1 MASVDYDK
9 YEPDEHVRERP
20 DTYIGDIEILEEPR
34 WVFNTETKRMAKKLV
49 TYNPGLEQCVME
61 LITNATD
68 RAQNPDN
75 GVTKIDVSI
84 TNDVISVTND
94 GISIPIEIHDKH
106 NIYIPE
112 LVFGNMLSSSNFKK
126 GVKRTVGG
134 KNGIGA
140 KAANIFSSKFVV
152 TVINKGKKYVQVFE
166 DQMRKTNKP
175 KITKSKAKDSV
186 TIDYT
191 PAYKVFGMESL
202 DQNDTKNLIEK
213 RTIDASAV
221 TGDKVIVTFNGKKV
235 ATKKFED
242 YINLYIGNKTESP
255 RVFVESERWAVAF
268 ALNPYPNAVQ
278 VSFVNGIGT
287 EDGGSHVAH
296 VIEPVLNR
304 VVKELSEKHKDL
316 TIRKSYIR
324 DNIIVFVKSVIENPT
339 FTSQTKREHTT
350 RPMNFGSRLQ
360 LSDDTIKKITKL
372 GITKGITELA
382 RAKDMQN
389 LKKLDGKKV
398 LRLIDIEKLDDANF
412 AGGPRSSEC
421 TLILTEGDS
430 AKATAISGISVVGRD
445 TYGVFPLKGKLLNVR
460 GVSASKME
468 KNEEIVNINKIL
480 GLVQGN
486 KDKSKLRYGQIMIM
500 ADQDTDGFHIKG
512 LVMNYLA
519 CFWPDLLSD
528 KLVCSLLTPIVKA
541 TKGRNVK
548 SFYNIQDFEKWKDS
562 INNPNSWEVKYY
574 KGLGTSNAKEAREYF
589 SNLAQNKVM
598 YTFNKSKESE
608 DVTNLH
614 LAFSDSK
621 KTNTDKRKEWITETM
636 DLVKEQKKNGKLMV
650 DYNQKVV
657 SVKTFVKGE
666 LAMHSLYDNQRS
678 IPHFMD
684 GLKPSQRKILFSC
697 LKRKLFSKDG
707 KSGEIKVAQLG
718 GYVSEHGGYHHG
730 EMSLHGAIVNMAQ
743 NYIGSNNW
751 NLLYPS
757 GQFGDRAMGGKN
769 NASARY
775 IFTRLNDWVKNVF
788 DENDNKLLNY
798 LEDDGVKIEP
808 DFYVPTLPMLLIN
821 GSEGIGTGWSTNIPT
836 YNPEDII
843 QNLKRLIKDEDSE
856 IKEMTPWCRGFKGTV
871 VKSGEHNWVSSGV
884 IKRMKP
890 KNSFQDIQVTEL
902 PIGLWTSDFKKYL
915 NVLEAKDEIV
925 SYDDQCSDVN
935 ISFNIKFRKL
945 YLSKTSDTDIIKLL
959 KLTKNIKDSNMHAFQ
974 CDGYIKKY
982 ECAEEILWDFYM
994 YRKQFY
1000 VKRKNYIQSIL
1011 EKSLSKL
1018 AEKMRFIQM
1027 VMDNEI
1033 VVFRRKKVDII
1044 GDLETKRFEKIDNNY
1059 DYLINI
1065 SLSSF
1070 TDGRLSDLKKQI
1082 EESKNELNI
1091 LNSKSSNDLW
1101 VEDLDSF
1108 DIGKMVFNPEPE

>member
-1 MASVDYDK
+1 
-9 YEPDEHVRERP
+9 
-20 DTYIGDIEILEEPR
+20 
-34 WVFNTETKRMAKKLV
+34 
-49 TYNPGLEQCVME
+49 LEQCVME

-421 TLILTEGDS
+421 TLILTEVRQRRLLFRVLVLLV
-430 AKATAISGISVVGRD
+430 GI
-445 TYGVFPLKGKLLNVR
+445 
-460 GVSASKME
+460 
-468 KNEEIVNINKIL
+468 
-480 GLVQGN
+480 
-486 KDKSKLRYGQIMIM
+486 
-500 ADQDTDGFHIKG
+500 
-512 LVMNYLA
+512 
-519 CFWPDLLSD
+519 
-528 KLVCSLLTPIVKA
+528 
-541 TKGRNVK
+541 
-548 SFYNIQDFEKWKDS
+548 
-562 INNPNSWEVKYY
+562 
-574 KGLGTSNAKEAREYF
+574 
-589 SNLAQNKVM
+589 
-598 YTFNKSKESE
+598 
-608 DVTNLH
+608 
-614 LAFSDSK
+614 
-621 KTNTDKRKEWITETM
+621 
-636 DLVKEQKKNGKLMV
+636 LMV
-650 DYNQKVV
+650 Y
-657 SVKTFVKGE
+657 S
-666 LAMHSLYDNQRS
+666 H
-678 IPHFMD
+678 
-684 GLKPSQRKILFSC
+684 
-697 LKRKLFSKDG
+697 
-707 KSGEIKVAQLG
+707 
-718 GYVSEHGGYHHG
+718 
-730 EMSLHGAIVNMAQ
+730 
-743 NYIGSNNW
+743 
-751 NLLYPS
+751 
-757 GQFGDRAMGGKN
+757 
-769 NASARY
+769 
-775 IFTRLNDWVKNVF
+775 
-788 DENDNKLLNY
+788 
-798 LEDDGVKIEP
+798 
-808 DFYVPTLPMLLIN
+808 
-821 GSEGIGTGWSTNIPT
+821 
-836 YNPEDII
+836 
-843 QNLKRLIKDEDSE
+843 
-856 IKEMTPWCRGFKGTV
+856 
-871 VKSGEHNWVSSGV
+871 
-884 IKRMKP
+884 
-890 KNSFQDIQVTEL
+890 
-902 PIGLWTSDFKKYL
+902 
-915 NVLEAKDEIV
+915 
-925 SYDDQCSDVN
+925 
-935 ISFNIKFRKL
+935 
-945 YLSKTSDTDIIKLL
+945 
-959 KLTKNIKDSNMHAFQ
+959 
-974 CDGYIKKY
+974 
-982 ECAEEILWDFYM
+982 
-994 YRKQFY
+994 
-1000 VKRKNYIQSIL
+1000 
-1011 EKSLSKL
+1011 
-1018 AEKMRFIQM
+1018 
-1027 VMDNEI
+1027 
-1033 VVFRRKKVDII
+1033 
-1044 GDLETKRFEKIDNNY
+1044 
-1059 DYLINI
+1059 
-1065 SLSSF
+1065 
-1070 TDGRLSDLKKQI
+1070 
-1082 EESKNELNI
+1082 
-1091 LNSKSSNDLW
+1091 
-1101 VEDLDSF
+1101 
-1108 DIGKMVFNPEPE
+1108 